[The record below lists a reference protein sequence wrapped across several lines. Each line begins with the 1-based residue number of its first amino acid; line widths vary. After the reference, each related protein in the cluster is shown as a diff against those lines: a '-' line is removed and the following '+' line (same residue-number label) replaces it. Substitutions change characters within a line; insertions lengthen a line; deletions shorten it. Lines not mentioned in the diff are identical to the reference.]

1 MTAPTP
7 TYPNGTTRP
16 DPTART
22 AEAIDRAID
31 YIEQSIASQ
40 GLRISDQI
48 GAVDKLT
55 DAKFVTY
62 KTMLEA
68 QAEQVAIAL
77 VASDKATAKSEYAI
91 EKQFETARR
100 EMETAVMELKATN
113 TEITKQVVELRSR
126 LDVGPAGLTTLQRE
140 YASSQG
146 VRQGSIDARSLT
158 IVVVGVLIGV
168 VGLAARFLGA

>member
-1 MTAPTP
+1 MTAP

-31 YIEQSIASQ
+31 AVENAIGALS
-40 GLRISDQI
+40 LRITDQI
-48 GAVDKLT
+48 TSVDKLT

-68 QAEQVAIAL
+68 QAAQVAIAL
-77 VASDKATAKSEYAI
+77 TASEKAIAKAEYAT

-100 EMETAVMELKATN
+100 EMETAIVELKATGAALSN
-113 TEITKQVVELRSR
+113 QVAELRSR
-126 LDVGPAGLTTLQRE
+126 LDVGPAGLGALQRD
-140 YASSQG
+140 YANSQG
-146 VRQGSIDARSLT
+146 VRQGNIDARSLL

-168 VGLAARFLGA
+168 IGLAARFFGA